1 MFISVLLGAWFA
13 TVLEKIDTIRSRNR
27 NKKVKIDKFTSYIQK
42 TDKKQIL
49 YGIYDA
55 GQQQLTIY
63 IPNEMI
69 DGDMPET
76 VYVESREMNGRKIL
90 KEINLDIDLF
100 A

>member
-13 TVLEKIDTIRSRNR
+13 TVLEKIDTICSRNR